1 MRQRGFFYHS
11 SLELDLTLRLPL
23 TAPHIPKP
31 VWLLLAVYFVASLT
45 HFAHNA
51 EFIAIYPNMP
61 AFITRETVYWAWLAV
76 SSLGVAGLIVSR
88 MGLHALGALLLMAYG
103 ACGLDGLL
111 HYTLA
116 LCSEHTLATNL
127 TIWFEV
133 LAGSALAVLA
143 ARTAWQRVGALR

>member
-1 MRQRGFFYHS
+1 MP
-11 SLELDLTLRLPL
+11 LPL

-31 VWLLLAVYFVASLT
+31 IWLLLALYFIASLT

-51 EFIAIYPNMP
+51 EYIAYYPNMP
-61 AFITRETVYWAWLAV
+61 ASITRETVYWAWLAV
-76 SSLGVAGLIVSR
+76 SSLGVAGLVVSR
-88 MGLHALGALLLMAYG
+88 VGWHAVGALFIMAYG

-116 LCSEHTLATNL
+116 LCAEHTLATNL

-133 LAGSALAVLA
+133 LAGVALAVASLA
-143 ARTAWQRVGALR
+143 MLASKPSIRRYWRRG

>member
-1 MRQRGFFYHS
+1 MP
-11 SLELDLTLRLPL
+11 LPL

-31 VWLLLAVYFVASLT
+31 VWWLLAAYFIASLT

-51 EFIAIYPNMP
+51 EFIAIYPNLP

-76 SSLGVAGLIVSR
+76 SSLGVAGLIVSS
-88 MGLHALGALLLMAYG
+88 MGLTALGGLLLMAYG

-133 LAGSALAVLA
+133 LAGVALALSAVRMLWHSGV
-143 ARTAWQRVGALR
+143 RKGVHGL

>member
-1 MRQRGFFYHS
+1 MPLS
-11 SLELDLTLRLPL
+11 L
-23 TAPHIPKP
+23 TAAHLPKP
-31 VWLLLAVYFVASLT
+31 VWLLLAVYFIASLT

-51 EFIAIYPNMP
+51 EYIAYYPNMP

-133 LAGSALAVLA
+133 LAGVALAGASLV
-143 ARTAWQRVGALR
+143 TALRPLRVRAGRQSAA

>member
-1 MRQRGFFYHS
+1 MHI
-11 SLELDLTLRLPL
+11 PL
-23 TAPHIPKP
+23 TAPHLSKP
-31 VWLLLAVYFVASLT
+31 VWLLLAVYFIASLT

-88 MGLHALGALLLMAYG
+88 LGLHALGALLLMAYG
-103 ACGLDGLL
+103 VCGLDGLL

-116 LCSEHTLATNL
+116 LCTEHTLATNL

-133 LAGSALAVLA
+133 LAGSALAVGA
-143 ARTAWQRVGALR
+143 VCMAWHRVKN

>member
-1 MRQRGFFYHS
+1 MHV
-11 SLELDLTLRLPL
+11 PI
-23 TAPHIPKP
+23 TAPHIAKP
-31 VWLLLAVYFVASLT
+31 VWYLMAVYFIASLT

-51 EFIAIYPNMP
+51 EFIAVYPNLP
-61 AFITRETVYWAWLAV
+61 GFITRETVYWAWLAV

-88 MGLHALGALLLMAYG
+88 LGLHALGALLIMAYG

-133 LAGSALAVLA
+133 LAGSALALGSAHMLWRRSVA
-143 ARTAWQRVGALR
+143 

>member
-1 MRQRGFFYHS
+1 MPLS
-11 SLELDLTLRLPL
+11 L
-23 TAPHIPKP
+23 TAAHLPKP
-31 VWLLLAVYFVASLT
+31 VWLLLAVYFIASLT

-51 EFIAIYPNMP
+51 EYIAYYPNMP

-133 LAGSALAVLA
+133 LAGVALALA
-143 ARTAWQRVGALR
+143 SLAMLVRKSNITRHWQRV